1 MQRVLEFPVD
11 HPKSV
16 KRFELCRTAILQAGD
31 GKGPRDRQTVRQEAR
46 LLDAFDAIST
56 PDATAATCP
65 TCGATKTLCDRQLT
79 GGTITLAGEDFTL
92 LTKYLDTTPWLPRFA
107 RDAVDV
113 QDFAD
118 AAEKVD

>member
-1 MQRVLEFPVD
+1 MKRVLQFDPEN
-11 HPKSV
+11 PKSAR
-16 KRFELCRTAILQAGD
+16 RFELCRTAILNAGD
-31 GKGPRDRQTVRQEAR
+31 AKGPRDRATIRQEAR
-46 LLDAFDAIST
+46 LLDAFDAISA
-56 PDATAATCP
+56 PDPTNDKDPTARA
-65 TCGATKTLCDRQLT
+65 LV
-79 GGTITLAGEDFTL
+79 GGPVTLAGEDFTL